1 MKILLKIFRSNM
13 WNFRLCFISAV
24 LVSTILFVFEGI
36 KELIFGTMSDAEKA
50 SSPLGISLQIYIYL
64 LLFIGLILVLYT
76 VKNYSR
82 IRIRD
87 YGIFMV
93 LGSEKYTIIQLIVI
107 EYGIISLL
115 SYFVGCILG
124 TLFLFLVKKIIIFEG
139 IIVVL
144 QPEMFLIIVLKT
156 FQYVLAIFLVAVALN
171 IISLQRNSL
180 SSLLQY
186 KEKRSK
192 LPSVKVSMT
201 GAVLGIVAIAISFI
215 LLCKQPVSYKQM
227 KYGIISGLCG
237 AYLCFTCFGGMALY
251 LLKKKEK
258 WYYAYLLRIKN
269 LYYRFSESK
278 NIILLV
284 FVINFFVLVFINLNI
299 IEYGN
304 TTSQYIWKY
313 PYDFVWLAEKKDIDE
328 ISNVTEKYRGE
339 TKACQYTILSSA
351 DGGSYMGFPVTAYNQ
366 FTGEKVD
373 LKSGEAIAVM
383 QKAQSDNE
391 TMFQANQV
399 QLQDKGTVRPFKI
412 KKEVKEILFVAQQ
425 PECIFIL
432 VLNDQDYSILENA
445 QNSNKVVITQNLEE
459 SDETLE
465 DQLDLM
471 AKSSGAMLYSK
482 NKLMLQDRKE
492 DIITLVFYICMG
504 IFLII
509 SNMTILAIKVWTEI
523 PVLSGKYDFLRKIGM
538 DATDVK
544 NNIKSELSIYLTIP
558 FVLSSVI
565 GLIPLIYLAGNAG
578 KHLFVQSVI
587 MFSVL
592 FLLQLFYIVGMK
604 NYGYQLVAR
613 EVRNKG
619 KGIKWN

>member
-1 MKILLKIFRSNM
+1 M
-13 WNFRLCFISAV
+13 WNFSLCFISAV
-24 LVSTILFVFEGI
+24 LVSTILFLFEGI
-36 KELIFGTMSDAEKA
+36 KELIFGTMSDVEKA

-64 LLFIGLILVLYT
+64 LLFIGLILILYT

-93 LGSEKYTIIQLIVI
+93 LGSEKYTIIRVIII
-107 EYGIISLL
+107 EYGIISLS
-115 SYFVGCILG
+115 SYLVGCILG
-124 TLFLFLVKKIIIFEG
+124 TLFLFLVKRIIIFEG

-144 QPEMFLIIVLKT
+144 KSRMFLIIALKT
-156 FQYVLAIFLVAVALN
+156 FQYVFAIFLVAVALN

-192 LPSVKVSMT
+192 LPSVKVSII
-201 GAVLGIVAIAISFI
+201 GAGLGIVAIVISFI
-215 LLCKQPVSYKQM
+215 LLCKQPIAYKQM

-237 AYLCFTCFGGMALY
+237 AYLCFTYFGGMALY

-313 PYDFVWLAEKKDIDE
+313 PYDFVWLTEKRDIDE
-328 ISNVTEKYRGE
+328 ISNVTGKYRGE
-339 TKACQYTILSSA
+339 IRACQYTILSSA
-351 DGGSYMGFPVTAYNQ
+351 DGGSYMGISITSYNQ
-366 FTGEKVD
+366 FTGKKVD
-373 LKSGEAIAVM
+373 LKSGEVIAVM

-391 TMFQANQV
+391 TMFQADQV
-399 QLQDKGTVRPFKI
+399 YLQDKGTVRSFKI

-432 VLNDQDYSILENA
+432 VLNDQDYNTLENA
-445 QNSNKVVITQNLEE
+445 QNNNKVVITQNLEE
-459 SDETLE
+459 DDKILE
-465 DQLDLM
+465 DQLDLI
-471 AKSSGAMLYSK
+471 AESSGAMLYSK

-492 DIITLVFYICMG
+492 DIITLVFYVCMG

-523 PVLSGKYDFLRKIGM
+523 PVLSGKYDFLWKIGM

-544 NNIKSELSIYLTIP
+544 DNIKSELSIYLMIP
-558 FVLSSVI
+558 FVLSSII
-565 GLIPLIYLAGNAG
+565 GLIPLVYLAGNAG
-578 KHLFVQSVI
+578 KHLFMQSII

-592 FLLQLFYIVGMK
+592 FLLQLLYIVGMK
-604 NYGYQLVAR
+604 NYGYQLVTK
-613 EVRNKG
+613 EVSNMG

>member
-1 MKILLKIFRSNM
+1 M
-13 WNFRLCFISAV
+13 WNFSLCFISAV
-24 LVSTILFVFEGI
+24 LVSTILFLFEGI
-36 KELIFGTMSDAEKA
+36 KELIFGTMSDVEKA

-64 LLFIGLILVLYT
+64 LLFIGLILILYT

-93 LGSEKYTIIQLIVI
+93 LGSEKYTIIRVIII
-107 EYGIISLL
+107 EYGIISLS
-115 SYFVGCILG
+115 SYLVGCILG
-124 TLFLFLVKKIIIFEG
+124 TLFLFLVKRIIIFEG

-144 QPEMFLIIVLKT
+144 KSRMFLIIALKT
-156 FQYVLAIFLVAVALN
+156 FQYVFAVFLVAVALN

-192 LPSVKVSMT
+192 LPSVKVSII
-201 GAVLGIVAIAISFI
+201 GAGLGIVAIVISFI
-215 LLCKQPVSYKQM
+215 LLCKQPIAYKQM

-237 AYLCFTCFGGMALY
+237 AYLCFTYFGGMALY

-313 PYDFVWLAEKKDIDE
+313 PYDFVWLTEKRDIDE
-328 ISNVTEKYRGE
+328 ISNVTGKYRGE
-339 TKACQYTILSSA
+339 IRACQYTILSSA
-351 DGGSYMGFPVTAYNQ
+351 DGGSYMGISITSYNQ
-366 FTGEKVD
+366 FTGKKVD
-373 LKSGEAIAVM
+373 LKSGEVIAVM

-391 TMFQANQV
+391 TMFQADQV
-399 QLQDKGTVRPFKI
+399 YLQDKGTVRSFKI

-432 VLNDQDYSILENA
+432 VLNDQDYNTLENA
-445 QNSNKVVITQNLEE
+445 QNNNKVVITQNLEE
-459 SDETLE
+459 DDKTLE

-471 AKSSGAMLYSK
+471 AESSGAMLYSK

-492 DIITLVFYICMG
+492 DIITLVFYVCMG

-523 PVLSGKYDFLRKIGM
+523 PVLSGKYDFLWKIGM

-544 NNIKSELSIYLTIP
+544 DNIKSELSIYLMIP
-558 FVLSSVI
+558 FVLSSII
-565 GLIPLIYLAGNAG
+565 GLIPLVYLAGNAG
-578 KHLFVQSVI
+578 KHLFMQSII

-592 FLLQLFYIVGMK
+592 FLLQLLYIVGMK
-604 NYGYQLVAR
+604 NYGYQLVTK
-613 EVRNKG
+613 EVSNMG

>member
-1 MKILLKIFRSNM
+1 M
-13 WNFRLCFISAV
+13 WNFSLCFISAV
-24 LVSTILFVFEGI
+24 LVSTILFLFEGI
-36 KELIFGTMSDAEKA
+36 KELIFGTMSDVEKA

-64 LLFIGLILVLYT
+64 LLFIGLILILYT

-93 LGSEKYTIIQLIVI
+93 LGSEKYTIIRVIII
-107 EYGIISLL
+107 EYGIISLS
-115 SYFVGCILG
+115 SYLVGCILG
-124 TLFLFLVKKIIIFEG
+124 TLFLFLVKRIIIFEG

-144 QPEMFLIIVLKT
+144 KSRMFLIIALKT
-156 FQYVLAIFLVAVALN
+156 FQYVFAIFLVAVALN

-192 LPSVKVSMT
+192 LPSVKVSII
-201 GAVLGIVAIAISFI
+201 GAGLGIVAIVISFI
-215 LLCKQPVSYKQM
+215 LLCKQPIAYKQM

-237 AYLCFTCFGGMALY
+237 AYLCFTYFGGMALY

-313 PYDFVWLAEKKDIDE
+313 PYDFVWLTEKRDIDE
-328 ISNVTEKYRGE
+328 ISNVTGKYRGE
-339 TKACQYTILSSA
+339 IRACQYTILSSA
-351 DGGSYMGFPVTAYNQ
+351 DGGSYMGISITSYNQ
-366 FTGEKVD
+366 FTGKKVD
-373 LKSGEAIAVM
+373 LKSGEVIAVM

-391 TMFQANQV
+391 TMFQADQV
-399 QLQDKGTVRPFKI
+399 YLQDKGTVRSFKI

-432 VLNDQDYSILENA
+432 VLNDQDYNTLENA
-445 QNSNKVVITQNLEE
+445 QNNNKVVITQNLEE
-459 SDETLE
+459 DDKTLE

-471 AKSSGAMLYSK
+471 AESSGAMLYSK

-492 DIITLVFYICMG
+492 DIITLVFYVCMG

-523 PVLSGKYDFLRKIGM
+523 PVLSGKYDFLWKIGM

-544 NNIKSELSIYLTIP
+544 DNIKSELSIYLMIP
-558 FVLSSVI
+558 FVLSSII
-565 GLIPLIYLAGNAG
+565 GLIPLVYLAGNAG
-578 KHLFVQSVI
+578 KHLFMQSII

-592 FLLQLFYIVGMK
+592 FLLQLLYIVGMK
-604 NYGYQLVAR
+604 NYGYQLVTK
-613 EVRNKG
+613 EVSNMG

>member
-1 MKILLKIFRSNM
+1 M
-13 WNFRLCFISAV
+13 WNFSLCFISAV
-24 LVSTILFVFEGI
+24 LVSTILFLFEGI
-36 KELIFGTMSDAEKA
+36 KELIFGTMSDVEKA
-50 SSPLGISLQIYIYL
+50 SLPLGISLQIYIYL
-64 LLFIGLILVLYT
+64 LLFIGLILILYT

-93 LGSEKYTIIQLIVI
+93 LGSEKYTIIRVIII
-107 EYGIISLL
+107 EYGIISLS
-115 SYFVGCILG
+115 SYLVGCILG
-124 TLFLFLVKKIIIFEG
+124 TLFLFLVKRIIIFEG

-144 QPEMFLIIVLKT
+144 KSRMFLIIALKT
-156 FQYVLAIFLVAVALN
+156 FQYVFAIFLVAVALN

-192 LPSVKVSMT
+192 LPSVKVSII
-201 GAVLGIVAIAISFI
+201 GAGLGIVAIVISFI
-215 LLCKQPVSYKQM
+215 LLCKQPIAYKQM

-237 AYLCFTCFGGMALY
+237 AYLCFTYFGGMALY

-313 PYDFVWLAEKKDIDE
+313 PYDFVWLTEKRDIDE
-328 ISNVTEKYRGE
+328 ISNVTGKYRGE
-339 TKACQYTILSSA
+339 IRACQYTILSSA
-351 DGGSYMGFPVTAYNQ
+351 DGGSYMGISITSYNQ
-366 FTGEKVD
+366 FTGKKVD
-373 LKSGEAIAVM
+373 LKSGEVIAVM

-391 TMFQANQV
+391 TMFQADQV
-399 QLQDKGTVRPFKI
+399 YLQDKGTVRSFKI

-432 VLNDQDYSILENA
+432 VLNDQDYNTLENA
-445 QNSNKVVITQNLEE
+445 QNNNKVVITQNLEE
-459 SDETLE
+459 DDKILE
-465 DQLDLM
+465 DQLDLI
-471 AKSSGAMLYSK
+471 AESSGAMLYSK

-492 DIITLVFYICMG
+492 DIITLVFYVCMG

-523 PVLSGKYDFLRKIGM
+523 PVLSGKYDFLWKIGM

-544 NNIKSELSIYLTIP
+544 DNIKSELSIYLMIP
-558 FVLSSVI
+558 FVLSSII
-565 GLIPLIYLAGNAG
+565 GLIPLVYLAGNAG
-578 KHLFVQSVI
+578 KHLFMQSII

-592 FLLQLFYIVGMK
+592 FLLQLLYIVGMK
-604 NYGYQLVAR
+604 NYGYQLVTK
-613 EVRNKG
+613 EVSNMG